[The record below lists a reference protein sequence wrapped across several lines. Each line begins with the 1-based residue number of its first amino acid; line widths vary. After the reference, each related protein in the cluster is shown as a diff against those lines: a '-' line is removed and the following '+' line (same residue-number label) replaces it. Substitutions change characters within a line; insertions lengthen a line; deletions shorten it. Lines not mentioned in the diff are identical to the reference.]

1 MAGDWIKMEAATPDK
16 PEVLAIAARMGWD
29 DPDLAVGKLFRVW
42 RWFDQHTTEGNA
54 PGVTPA
60 LLDRIAGV
68 SGFAEAMSFAGW
80 LLISDD
86 GLTLP
91 NFSKHCGKTA
101 KERAQTARRVA
112 VHKDLQK
119 ANAEVTQAPLPTAL
133 PREEKRRSKQPLT
146 PSPAGFG
153 EFWSAYPRRRN
164 RGDAEKAWRALKPD
178 DSLQARILEAVE
190 VAKTRDD
197 WRKDGGQFIPY
208 PASWLRAK
216 GWEDE
221 PEVAPRTAGN
231 VCELMRGAV

>member
-1 MAGDWIKMEAATPDK
+1 MAGDWLKMEAATPDK

-42 RWFDQHTTEGNA
+42 RWFDQHTTDGNA
-54 PGVTPA
+54 PGVTAA

-80 LLISDD
+80 LLISND
-86 GLTLP
+86 GLQLP

-101 KERAQTARRVA
+101 KERAQTAQRVA
-112 VHKDLQK
+112 LHKALQK
-119 ANAEVTQAPLPTAL
+119 GNDEVTQQPLPSAL

-146 PSPAGFG
+146 PSPIGFG
-153 EFWSAYPRRRN
+153 EFWSAYPKRRN

-178 DSLQARILEAVE
+178 QSLLARILEAVE

-221 PEVAPRTAGN
+221 SALASRPAQSSVFAG
-231 VCELMRGAV
+231 AI